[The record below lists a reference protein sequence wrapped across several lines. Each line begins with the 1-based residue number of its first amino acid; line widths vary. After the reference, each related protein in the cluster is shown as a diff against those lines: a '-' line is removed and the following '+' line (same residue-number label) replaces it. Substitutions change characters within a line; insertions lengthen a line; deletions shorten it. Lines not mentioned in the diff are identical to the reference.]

1 MFNAFSFCLIKK
13 KQKIKAARILL
24 KSVSVE
30 LKGLKLAALRQQP
43 LLNVHTPRFLNV
55 KFMRPVLLGS
65 GASCG
70 CGVYSRCFARLLGW
84 ARLRHHLVQLASLAF
99 HFVTVLVTQLRYR
112 YLASFG
118 FYVRLA
124 APLLFSRQHWE
135 TFPDNNGRFYLLLL
149 ENAVF
154 LYLC

>member
-55 KFMRPVLLGS
+55 KFMRPVFLVLGR
-65 GASCG
+65 AA
-70 CGVYSRCFARLLGW
+70 VVEHVA
-84 ARLRHHLVQLASLAF
+84 VASL
-99 HFVTVLVTQLRYR
+99 
-112 YLASFG
+112 G
-118 FYVRLA
+118 FWVRLGFA
-124 APLLFSRQHWE
+124 IVFSPGSIGRLFPIIMGDFICYYWKMQYFFIYVEVIRYFNINE
-135 TFPDNNGRFYLLLL
+135 GTIVTFNQKVFFEENGLKLK
-149 ENAVF
+149 
-154 LYLC
+154 